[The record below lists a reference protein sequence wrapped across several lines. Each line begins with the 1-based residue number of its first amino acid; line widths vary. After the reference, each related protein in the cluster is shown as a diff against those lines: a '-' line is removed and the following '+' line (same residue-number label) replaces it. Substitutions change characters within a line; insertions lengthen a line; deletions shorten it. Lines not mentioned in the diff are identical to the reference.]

1 MIGSPAI
8 WDDGVVVAKSAI
20 KESAEENACSSRDLP
35 VLLAG
40 FST

>member
-8 WDDGVVVAKSAI
+8 WDDGVVVAESAI
-20 KESAEENACSSRDLP
+20 KESAEENSCLYRNLP

-40 FST
+40 CST